1 MKEVKS
7 LADKRFLQVRFI
19 KSNLRMFLENVC
31 RRFSKNLDYHICTLA
46 KCNVMN
52 LFLFIKEHFKKFQQT
67 TVHKEE
73 FSIKVCQLKVYIT
86 MCIYLTPGQLV
97 DMCCWKMAPAV

>member
-31 RRFSKNLDYHICTLA
+31 RRFSKNLDDHICTLA

-52 LFLFIKEHFKKFQQT
+52 LFLFIKEHFRKFQQT
-67 TVHKEE
+67 TFHKEE

-86 MCIYLTPGQLV
+86 MCIYLTPGQLI
-97 DMCCWKMAPAV
+97 DMCWKMAPAV